1 MGMRFGGISSG
12 MPDETTT
19 ITINILK
26 SDRDRLDEL
35 RRYPNEPYRLSFA
48 DCWTRAATP
57 NSGVR
62 GHSPAS
68 RHRST
73 ISGGAVTHEALKR
86 DLRSV
91 TPTPNHSHAFISY
104 NDP

>member
-1 MGMRFGGISSG
+1 MGMRFGGGMSSG
-12 MPDETTT
+12 KPEETTT
-19 ITINILK
+19 ITINTFK
-26 SDRDRLDEL
+26 SDRNRLDEL

-73 ISGGAVTHEALKR
+73 ISGGAVRHEALKR
-86 DLRSV
+86 DLGSV
-91 TPTPNHSHAFISY
+91 TPHHLHP
-104 NDP
+104 

>member
-1 MGMRFGGISSG
+1 MGMRFGGGMSSG

-19 ITINILK
+19 ITINTFK
-26 SDRDRLDEL
+26 SDRNRLDG
-35 RRYPNEPYRLSFA
+35 YPNEPYRLSFA

-57 NSGVR
+57 NSEVR

-73 ISGGAVTHEALKR
+73 ISGGAVTHEALKW

-91 TPTPNHSHAFISY
+91 TPIPHSHVIISY
-104 NDP
+104 DDP